1 MPTENLSFK
10 DTGYFSNLICD
21 YLQQKE
27 ALDPFFNRFPD
38 LNLFE
43 EQIKEKQSHYS
54 QGSRAVLCE
63 VLSKQYSN
71 IKESNLA
78 KKHIEL
84 LGNKDTFT
92 ITTGHQL
99 NLFTG
104 PLYFLYKILS
114 VVNLCKT
121 LKVNYPGKN
130 FVPVFWMASEDHD
143 FKEICFFNFRGQ
155 KVNWNRSTS
164 GAVGR
169 LDNQGLDE
177 VYKVYAS
184 ELGNTVNA
192 TFIKSLFEKA
202 YLKHGNLADA
212 TRFLAN
218 ELFKDYGLVVL
229 DADDAQLKRLFIP
242 QLKKELINEVTYEKV
257 IKTNSEL
264 QKLGYKVQVNPRE
277 INLFYLQKNLRERLI
292 KANGKFIVN
301 NTNLEFSEKE
311 ILDDLDA
318 RPSCYSPNVLMRP
331 LYQEVILPNLCY
343 VGGGGEMAYWFQLKE
358 SFKAQNVPFPMLL
371 LRDSVV
377 IRTTK
382 QRDKQVA
389 LGISDKDLFLNKNDF
404 INKYVRRISNINIDF
419 SSQEAFLKEHF
430 ETMYTLA
437 EQTDKSFLGAVKAQ
451 EVKQLKGLKH
461 LEKRLLKAQKKVLA
475 DKVVRSMRLKDELF
489 PNESLQERQMNFSEL
504 YLEYGEAFIEILAQ
518 HLNPLDMRFLLLT
531 I

>member
-78 KKHIEL
+78 KEHIEL

-121 LKVNYPGKN
+121 LKVNYPDKN

-143 FKEICFFNFRGQ
+143 FEEICFFNFRGQ

-184 ELGNTVNA
+184 T
-192 TFIKSLFEKA
+192 
-202 YLKHGNLADA
+202 
-212 TRFLAN
+212 
-218 ELFKDYGLVVL
+218 
-229 DADDAQLKRLFIP
+229 
-242 QLKKELINEVTYEKV
+242 
-257 IKTNSEL
+257 
-264 QKLGYKVQVNPRE
+264 
-277 INLFYLQKNLRERLI
+277 LR
-292 KANGKFIVN
+292 
-301 NTNLEFSEKE
+301 
-311 ILDDLDA
+311 
-318 RPSCYSPNVLMRP
+318 
-331 LYQEVILPNLCY
+331 
-343 VGGGGEMAYWFQLKE
+343 
-358 SFKAQNVPFPMLL
+358 
-371 LRDSVV
+371 
-377 IRTTK
+377 
-382 QRDKQVA
+382 
-389 LGISDKDLFLNKNDF
+389 
-404 INKYVRRISNINIDF
+404 
-419 SSQEAFLKEHF
+419 
-430 ETMYTLA
+430 
-437 EQTDKSFLGAVKAQ
+437 
-451 EVKQLKGLKH
+451 
-461 LEKRLLKAQKKVLA
+461 
-475 DKVVRSMRLKDELF
+475 
-489 PNESLQERQMNFSEL
+489 
-504 YLEYGEAFIEILAQ
+504 
-518 HLNPLDMRFLLLT
+518 
-531 I
+531 